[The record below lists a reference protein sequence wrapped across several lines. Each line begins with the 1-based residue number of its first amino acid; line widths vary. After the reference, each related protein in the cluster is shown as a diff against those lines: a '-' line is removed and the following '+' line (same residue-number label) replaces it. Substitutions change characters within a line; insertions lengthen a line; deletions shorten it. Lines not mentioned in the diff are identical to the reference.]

1 MSNNTRPDV
10 YRRVHRGLRSALFDL
25 GSLAGRTVWT
35 DAEEVARLE
44 TQFFTV
50 FEFLK
55 SHGEMEDTYQLPL
68 LESKM
73 PGITAVD
80 TEEHEAIEHAIEE
93 VEAALAAA
101 IIAPMEERRAAGE
114 HFFHRL
120 CLFIGMY
127 LHHMTHEETVT
138 TAHFHR
144 YCTDEEIIDAGRRL
158 VAALGPQA
166 VARAVGFMLPAM
178 DAVDRLE
185 YVRTVT
191 AALPPA
197 AATSLM
203 GLAETSLTAAEF
215 ERLASELGWIAA

>member
-1 MSNNTRPDV
+1 
-10 YRRVHRGLRSALFDL
+10 
-25 GSLAGRTVWT
+25 
-35 DAEEVARLE
+35 
-44 TQFFTV
+44 
-50 FEFLK
+50 
-55 SHGEMEDTYQLPL
+55 
-68 LESKM
+68 
-73 PGITAVD
+73 
-80 TEEHEAIEHAIEE
+80 
-93 VEAALAAA
+93 
-101 IIAPMEERRAAGE
+101 
-114 HFFHRL
+114 
-120 CLFIGMY
+120 
-127 LHHMTHEETVT
+127 
-138 TAHFHR
+138 
-144 YCTDEEIIDAGRRL
+144 EIIDAGRRL